1 MPKHSVSEAAKLA
14 GVSRSHFYKKY
25 IRPGLISIEKD
36 KDNNPI
42 IDTSEIMRVFG
53 GIHGNTD
60 NNVSKIQKD
69 TLENDNKNTILQAEV
84 ELLREQLAAAQERE
98 RLTADREKWMQK
110 QIDQLTGQLA
120 DTTRLLEHKTPKP
133 PKKRWWPF

>member
-1 MPKHSVSEAAKLA
+1 MPKHSISEAAKLA

-36 KDNNPI
+36 KDDNPV

-60 NNVSKIQKD
+60 DNVSKIQKD
-69 TLENDNKNTILQAEV
+69 TLENGNKNTILQTEV
-84 ELLREQLAAAQERE
+84 ELLREQLATAQERE

-120 DTTRLLEHKTPKP
+120 DTTRLLEHKAPKP

>member
-1 MPKHSVSEAAKLA
+1 MPKHSISEAAKLA

-36 KDNNPI
+36 KDDNPV

-60 NNVSKIQKD
+60 DNVSKIQKD
-69 TLENDNKNTILQAEV
+69 TLENGNKNTILQTEV
-84 ELLREQLAAAQERE
+84 ELLREQLATAQERE

-133 PKKRWWPF
+133 PKKRWWLF